1 MDNLYNCHSLIIGF
15 DGLPILQPQLL
26 KTTGIGGFPF
36 LEAIRGASAKRY
48 FHLEKDWI
56 VEIKVD
62 PSQYDGEDISGKIV
76 IPKIAPKSKAQTK
89 FDGASVP
96 LPWLVSFLSFG
107 VLRPLGVMLTASI
120 VHDFAFEYGCLYY
133 LQENGCPQPHPV
145 ERHIADQ
152 LFYDII
158 KTVNNMP
165 ITAYIGWL
173 AVRLGWFYVKYNG
186 QPQGG
191 KPPCIAVTI
200 ALTIVALLLLTLWG
214 LIIVLGWK
222 TLLIGISTIYLFIL
236 LLLKLTVPST
246 DEELTD
252 INF

>member
-26 KTTGIGGFPF
+26 KTTGIGGFSF

-76 IPKIAPKSKAQTK
+76 IPKIDPKFPTPTQ

-107 VLRPLGVMLTASI
+107 ILRPLGVMLTASI
-120 VHDFAFEYGCLYY
+120 VHDFAFKHGHLYY
-133 LQENGCPQPHPV
+133 LQEDDTPKP
-145 ERHIADQ
+145 RAIKRYIADQ
-152 LFYDII
+152 LFYDMI

-165 ITAYIGWL
+165 VTAYLGWL
-173 AVRLGWFYVKYNG
+173 AVRLGWFFVEYNG
-186 QPQGG
+186 KRGG
-191 KPPCIAVTI
+191 EKVPWTAIIILVLLVVT
-200 ALTIVALLLLTLWG
+200 LLG
-214 LIIVLGWK
+214 LIKVLGWK
-222 TLLIGISTIYLFIL
+222 ILLMGISTIYIL
-236 LLLKLTVPST
+236 IFLLLKITAPQ
-246 DEELTD
+246 
-252 INF
+252 INQTYKSR